1 MNVRSHFTGHV
12 PEAMV
17 KIPPHHIEAI
27 AQIARKVAGIRLSQ
41 ENIGFMTR
49 RLPQVIAAS
58 GEKTVAAYIQKLN
71 QDPSTVLNFI
81 EALTVHTTS
90 FFREDRQYRWLMDA
104 GLPQLVNDRSALVI
118 WSAACSTGQ
127 EGWSAMMVC
136 DQFRKSIP
144 RPLHVKLIGTDISP
158 KVVQAA
164 QKAVYRPEEIE
175 GVPPAYL
182 NTYFMHSRSQDGR
195 VRIVPELRTMA
206 DWRVGNLSTGE
217 GLTGIKADVAFLR
230 NVLIYFA
237 ADMQAQVIN
246 RVAKHLRPGG
256 YLLTGHSETGVQ
268 HPDLI
273 PIEPSIYQRKPE
285 A

>member
-1 MNVRSHFTGHV
+1 MNARSNFTGHV
-12 PEAMV
+12 PEAEV
-17 KIPPHHIEAI
+17 KIAPHHIEAI

-41 ENIGFMTR
+41 ENVGFMTR

-71 QDPSTVLNFI
+71 QDPSAVLQFI

-90 FFREDRQYRWLMDA
+90 FFREDRQYRWLADT
-104 GLPQLVNDRSALVI
+104 GLPQLFKDRGALVI

-136 DQFRKSIP
+136 DQFRKSTP

-175 GVPPAYL
+175 GVPPAHV
-182 NTYFMHSRSQDGR
+182 NTYFLHSRSQDGR
-195 VRIVPELRTMA
+195 VRIVPELRNMA
-206 DWRVGNLSTGE
+206 EWRVGNLSTGE

>member
-1 MNVRSHFTGHV
+1 MNARSQFTGHV
-12 PEAMV
+12 PEAEV
-17 KIPPHHIEAI
+17 KIAPHHIEAI
-27 AQIARKVAGIRLSQ
+27 AQIARKVAGIRLSP

-58 GEKTVAAYIQKLN
+58 GEKTVTDYIKKLS
-71 QDPSTVLNFI
+71 QDPSTVVNFI

-90 FFREDRQYRWLMDA
+90 FFREDRQYRWLA
-104 GLPQLVNDRSALVI
+104 ETGLPQLSSVRGTLVL

-136 DQFRKSIP
+136 DHFRKNIL

-164 QKAVYRPEEIE
+164 QKAVYRPEDIE
-175 GVPPAYL
+175 GVPAAYI
-182 NTYFMHSRSQDGR
+182 NSYFLHSRSQDGR
-195 VRIVPELRTMA
+195 VRIVPELRNLA
-206 DWRVGNLSTGE
+206 EWRVGNLSTGE

-246 RVAKHLRPGG
+246 RVTRHLRPGG
-256 YLLTGHSETGVQ
+256 YLLTGHSETGLQ
-268 HPDLI
+268 HPELV

-285 A
+285 

>member
-1 MNVRSHFTGHV
+1 MNIRSQFTGHV
-12 PEAMV
+12 PEVAV
-17 KIPPHHIEAI
+17 KIAPHHAEAI

-41 ENIGFMTR
+41 ENIGFMTH

-71 QDPSTVLNFI
+71 NDPSTVLEFI

-90 FFREDRQYRWLMDA
+90 FFREDRQYRWLA
-104 GLPQLVNDRSALVI
+104 NTGLPQMFKERGALVI
-118 WSAACSTGQ
+118 WSAACSTGP

-136 DQFRKSIP
+136 DQFRKCTP

-164 QKAVYRPEEIE
+164 QKAVYRAEDIE
-175 GVPPAYL
+175 GVPQAFVK
-182 NTYFMHSRSQDGR
+182 TYFLHSRGQDGR
-195 VRIVPELRTMA
+195 VRIVPELRAMA
-206 DWRVGNLSTGE
+206 EWRVGNLSTGE
-217 GLTGIKADVAFLR
+217 GLMGIKADVAFLR

-246 RVAKHLRPGG
+246 RVTRHLRPGG
-256 YLLTGHSETGVQ
+256 YLLTGHSETGLQ